1 MVVWAAIPALVLAA
15 AVVAVRVGPMEQEPL
30 AALTLLR
37 VVAVRVVA
45 QRVVVQLVQ
54 LETLAAAP
62 LVVIIQTAQEVAL
75 AVLLMEVLVRLAR
88 PRLRMGAR
96 VAAAA
101 LPMKFQERVALAV
114 PVLLVRNTT
123 PRMAPV
129 VVVVPVDDHL
139 VGLAALAA
147 RVAFTA
153 AGAAVAAVTTLDQLA
168 ASVASANKA
177 SWSLS
182 ICRTRR
188 LFSSRLLA
196 QAPTASHPTGTRTV
210 IRLRPSAA
218 AAMAGALVRHQTL
231 GVVVVAALTRER
243 IMFF

>member
-1 MVVWAAIPALVLAA
+1 MVWAAIPALASV
-15 AVVAVRVGPMEQEPL
+15 AVVEAALVDPMERGPL
-30 AALTLLR
+30 AALPLLAVP
-37 VVAVRVVA
+37 VVP
-45 QRVVVQLVQ
+45 VVVQRVGAQSVQ
-54 LETLAAAP
+54 PEPPPVVPLA
-62 LVVIIQTAQEVAL
+62 VIIQTVQAAAL
-75 AVLLMEVLVRLAR
+75 AVLLMEALALAAR
-88 PRLRMGAR
+88 PRLRMGGR
-96 VAAAA
+96 VVVAV
-101 LPMKFQERVALAV
+101 LPMKPQEQVALV
-114 PVLLVRNTT
+114 VLVRLVRNTT

-139 VGLAALAA
+139 VGLAARAA
-147 RVAFTA
+147 RVAFTVVVVVEV
-153 AGAAVAAVTTLDQLA
+153 VATTLDQRA

-196 QAPTASHPTGTRTV
+196 QAPTASHPIGTRTV

-218 AAMAGALVRHQTL
+218 AAMAGALVGHHPL
-231 GVVVVAALTRER
+231 GVVVVAALTREQ